1 MTSKTSHA
9 RRPTQSVQVAGG
21 AACNMPLSTVALNEA
36 RRRLIDMHYR
46 AKVGHIGGNLSCLD
60 AMMLVHH
67 EYLRESDRFILS
79 KGHSAGALY
88 VTLWSLGRL
97 TDDDLDRFHQ
107 DDTLL
112 AGHPPA
118 RGIPDI
124 RFATGSLGHG
134 LSLASGLA
142 LAARLQGANRRVFCL
157 TSDGEWQEGS
167 TLEAAI
173 FAAHHRFNNLTILV
187 DHNRLQGFGST
198 DAIASMNPLH
208 ERLSGLD
215 FEIRK
220 CDGHD
225 LGSIRA
231 ALAPDRHRPLLVILN
246 TIKGRGVPHFA
257 GAMESHYLPLTAEQY
272 AGAMA
277 QFEMESRSLPLTND
291 EYAGAMAGSETD
303 Q

>member
-1 MTSKTSHA
+1 MTSQTSHA
-9 RRPTQSVQVAGG
+9 RRPTPSVLVAGG
-21 AACNMPLSTVALNEA
+21 AAFIMPLSIVSLNKA

-60 AMMLVHH
+60 AMMLIHH
-67 EYLRESDRFILS
+67 EYLGTDDRFILS

-97 TDDDLDRFHQ
+97 TDGDLDRFHQ

-112 AGHPPA
+112 AGHPPP

-134 LSLASGLA
+134 LSLAAGLA
-142 LAARLQGANRRVFCL
+142 LAAKLQGANRRVFCL

-167 TLEAAI
+167 TFEAAI
-173 FAAHHRFNNLTILV
+173 FSVHHRFNNLTILV

-198 DAIASMNPLH
+198 DGVASMNPLH
-208 ERLSGLD
+208 ERLSGLG

-231 ALAPDRHRPLLVILN
+231 ALAPDRYRPLLVILN
-246 TIKGRGVPHFA
+246 TIKGHGVPHVA
-257 GAMESHYLPLTAEQY
+257 DTVESHYLPLTAEQY

-277 QFEMESRSLPLTND
+277 QFEKESRYLPLTAD
-291 EYAGAMAGSETD
+291 EYAGAIAGPETD
-303 Q
+303 R

>member
-1 MTSKTSHA
+1 MTSQTSHA
-9 RRPTQSVQVAGG
+9 RRPTPSVQFAGG
-21 AACNMPLSTVALNEA
+21 AAYLMPLSVVSLNKA
-36 RRRLIDMHYR
+36 RRRLIAMHYR
-46 AKVGHIGGNLSCLD
+46 AKVGHVGGNLSCLD
-60 AMMLVHH
+60 AMMLIHH
-67 EYLRESDRFILS
+67 EYLADDDRFILS

-118 RGIPDI
+118 SGIPDI
-124 RFATGSLGHG
+124 PFATGSLGHG
-134 LSLASGLA
+134 LSLAAGLA
-142 LAARLQGANRRVFCL
+142 LASRLQGANRRVFCL

-173 FAAHHRFNNLTILV
+173 FSVHHRFDNLTILI

-198 DAIASMNPLH
+198 DAVASMDPLH
-208 ERLSGLD
+208 ERLSGFG
-215 FEIRK
+215 FEIRN

-225 LGSIRA
+225 LDSMRA
-231 ALAPDRHRPLLVILN
+231 VLATGRDRPVIVMLN
-246 TIKGRGVPHFA
+246 TIKGRGVPDFA
-257 GAMESHYLPLTAEQY
+257 DTVESHYLPLTAGQY

-277 QFEMESRSLPLTND
+277 AL
-291 EYAGAMAGSETD
+291 ETER
-303 Q
+303 